1 MNVTEYVSENYDNI
15 RKWLYNVTKGDR
27 PDLFDDFVHEVIVIF
42 MEHDKASDVVRQ
54 GDARWFIV
62 RIALNQ
68 WRSSTS
74 PFHKIYRPKHSELL
88 FDIPLVDEEYDVDLD
103 IIVDLCVQIL
113 DEMHMGNLEEY
124 YMSLVVMI
132 YHTLDHNFSEMQRQL
147 DIPRTSLSKVYNK
160 AIETIKERLAI
171 KIEQVKNG
179 TINVNRDRDLIY
191 DRWSLLCYRAS
202 VKANAVHSE
211 AVKNGILRNNDM

>member
-1 MNVTEYVSENYDNI
+1 MTVTKYVSDNYDNI
-15 RKWLYNVTKGDR
+15 RNWLYNVTKGER
-27 PDLFDDFVHEVIVIF
+27 PDLFEDFVHEIIIIF
-42 MEHDKASDVVRQ
+42 MEHNKAHDVVIA

-68 WRSSTS
+68 WRSSSS
-74 PFHKIYRPKHSELL
+74 PFHKVYRPKHSELL
-88 FDIPLVDEEYDVDLD
+88 FDIQLEDEDYDIEMDV
-103 IIVDLCVQIL
+103 IMDLCVQIL

-132 YHTLDHNFSEMQRQL
+132 YHTLDHNFSEMQRRL

-160 AIETIKERLAI
+160 AIETIKARLAI

-179 TINVNRDRDLIY
+179 TINVNTDRNLIY
-191 DRWSLLCYRAS
+191 DRWSLLCYRAEC
-202 VKANAVHSE
+202 KASAVHDQ
-211 AVKNGILRNNDM
+211 AIKNGIFRDNEM

>member
-1 MNVTEYVSENYDNI
+1 MTLNQYVSENYINI
-15 RKWLYNVTKGDR
+15 RKWLYNVTKGER
-27 PDLFDDFVHEVIVIF
+27 PDLFDDFFHEVLVIF

-74 PFHKIYRPKHSELL
+74 PFHKQYRPPHSELL
-88 FDIPLVDEEYDVDLD
+88 IDIPLEQEEYDIELD
-103 IIVDLCVQIL
+103 IIQDLAVQIL
-113 DEMHMGNLEEY
+113 DEMHMGTLDEY

-160 AIETIKERLAI
+160 AIDVIKCRLAD
-171 KIEQVKNG
+171 KIQQVKNG

-191 DRWSLLCYRAS
+191 DRWSKLCYRAS
-202 VKANAVHSE
+202 VKANSVHAE
-211 AVKNGILRNNDM
+211 AIKNGILRNNEM

>member
-1 MNVTEYVSENYDNI
+1 MTLNQYVGDNYENI
-15 RKWLYNVTKGDR
+15 RKWLFNVTKGER
-27 PDLFDDFVHEVIVIF
+27 PDLFDDFVHEVLIIF
-42 MEHDKASDVVRQ
+42 MEHTKAHDVVLQ

-62 RIALNQ
+62 RIGLNQ

-74 PFHKIYRPKHSELL
+74 PFHKQYRPPHNEL
-88 FDIPLVDEEYDVDLD
+88 FIDVPLELEEYDMELD
-103 IIVDLCVQIL
+103 IIQDLAVQVL
-113 DEMHMGNLEEY
+113 DEMHMGTLEEY

-160 AIETIKERLAI
+160 AIEVIKTRLAD

-179 TINVNRDRDLIY
+179 NLNVNTDRNLIY
-191 DRWSLLCYRAS
+191 DRWSKLCYRAS
-202 VKANAVHSE
+202 VKANAIHDE
-211 AVKNGILRNNDM
+211 AVKGGILRDNEM